1 VSVPAHRPVA
11 PATLPEPSA
20 DARAASEALASDIA
34 GSIAAA
40 GGWIGLDRFMEFALY
55 TPGLGYYGGGASKF
69 GAAGDYVTAPELSPT
84 FAQTLAAQLQQ
95 LQACCPAQIIE
106 VGGGSGKLACDLL
119 LELERQRGLPET
131 YAILE
136 LSGELRRRQR
146 DTIGHRVPHLLSRVR
161 WLEEL
166 PERFSGVVLAN
177 EVLDAMPARL
187 VRWHADGI
195 SERGVTVA
203 GGRFAWADRPAGGPL
218 LDRARA
224 LAAECGIGRPYLSEI
239 SLAAQAWVTQWAR
252 ILDQGVLLLIDYGF
266 PRREYYHPQRDAGT
280 LMCHYRHHAHDDPFY
295 LPGLQD
301 ITVHVDFT
309 AIVESGCSEGLDLLG
324 YTTQSA
330 FLFNCGLTDILARTP
345 VDDTLRYLPLAN
357 AVQKLV
363 SPAEMGELFK
373 VMALGKRISAPL
385 RGFSTGDRSASL

>member
-1 VSVPAHRPVA
+1 VA
-11 PATLPEPSA
+11 ATLPPPSA
-20 DARAASEALASDIA
+20 DARAASETLASDIA

-40 GGWIGLDRFMEFALY
+40 GGWIGFDRFMALALY
-55 TPGLGYYGGGASKF
+55 TPGIGYYGGGARKF
-69 GAAGDYVTAPELSPT
+69 GAEGDFVTAPELSPA

-95 LQACCPAQIIE
+95 LQACCPAHIIE
-106 VGGGSGKLACDLL
+106 VGGGSGKLASDLL
-119 LELERQRGLPET
+119 LELEWQHGLPES

-146 DTIGHRVPHLLSRVR
+146 DTIGRRAPHLLPRVH
-161 WLEEL
+161 WLDEL
-166 PERFSGVVLAN
+166 PARFSGLVLAN
-177 EVLDAMPARL
+177 EVLDAMPAQL
-187 VRWHADGI
+187 VRWDADGI

-203 GGRFAWADRPAGGPL
+203 GGRFAWADRPASGHL

-224 LAAECGIGRPYLSEI
+224 LAAECGISRPYLSEI
-239 SLAAQAWVTQWAR
+239 SLAAQAWVRQWAR
-252 ILDQGVLLLIDYGF
+252 ILDQGALLLIDYGF
-266 PRREYYHPQRDAGT
+266 PRREYYHPQRDRGT
-280 LMCHYRHHAHDDPFY
+280 LMCHYRHHSHDDPFY

-309 AIVESGCSEGLDLLG
+309 AVVESGCGEGLDLLG

-330 FLFNCGLTDILARTP
+330 FLFNCGLANILARTP

-373 VMALGKRISAPL
+373 VMALGKRIAAPL
-385 RGFSTGDRSASL
+385 RGFCTGDRSAGL